1 MTSGELIT
9 SIFSW
14 GTLFADILIVVFVF
28 CLLVRNRIADRAV
41 SWVGRNV
48 LALSFLFALSALVGS
63 LLYSEFVGFEPCVL
77 CWIARVF
84 LYPQVIILGLAFW
97 RKDKN
102 IIPYVYA
109 LSVIGAI
116 VTLYHSFTQLG
127 GRSFTPCTAVGGACS
142 KMYVLE
148 FGYIT
153 IPMMAFTVFLMMIL
167 TFVAAKKQ
175 SKIVSLN

>member
-14 GTLFADILIVVFVF
+14 GTLFAHIIIVIFVF
-28 CLLVRNRIADRAV
+28 CLLIRNRIADQIV

-48 LALSFLFALSALVGS
+48 LTLSFLLVLSGLVGS

-77 CWIARVF
+77 CWVARIF
-84 LYPQVIILGLAFW
+84 LYPQVVLLGLAFW

-102 IIPYVYA
+102 IIPYIYS
-109 LSVIGAI
+109 LSILGAI

-127 GRSFTPCTAVGGACS
+127 GSSFTPCTAVGGACS

-175 SKIVSLN
+175 SKIVSLK